1 METEDLNVGSVV
13 DDHLVEPPDLFDR
26 RVPARIKINLPG
38 PRCLV
43 GVTLDPEWDTSS
55 LSAAITSTC
64 ASRTRRRERE
74 LRSRALCYSNGFAGR
89 TGNCMDGAALQR
101 TRRTWQHE
109 NHHLAKVRVVRSNPV
124 FRFQEDPGGGPFLKT
139 FPLPGSG
146 CDSSVRCMSRTPFG
160 HYGERPML

>member
-26 RVPARIKINLPG
+26 HVPARIKINLPG
-38 PRCLV
+38 ARCLV

-124 FRFQEDPGGGPFLKT
+124 F
-139 FPLPGSG
+139 
-146 CDSSVRCMSRTPFG
+146 
-160 HYGERPML
+160 